1 MVISVNQ
8 MLGEKQEVEREMSNQ
23 LQKLEAEKQE
33 QQLLLASLQHKLASL
48 EAGKK
53 DAERS
58 AIRLQHDKKAMKK
71 SLNKVTRPLFKSSM
85 KKFYEEILSLGCFF
99 RGDTIAY
106 IVSIETSHK
115 Q

>member
-1 MVISVNQ
+1 MAVSVNQ

-33 QQLLLASLQHKLASL
+33 LQLLLASLQHKLASL

-58 AIRLQHDKKAMKK
+58 AVRLQQDKKAMKK
-71 SLNKVTRPLFKSSM
+71 TLNKVTGLLF
-85 KKFYEEILSLGCFF
+85 
-99 RGDTIAY
+99 
-106 IVSIETSHK
+106 
-115 Q
+115 